1 MNETYEQKIIKNIKN
16 DIINIYNYMY
26 DNNELELLGYPDH
39 DILQEKLYNIQYKYE
54 YITCEKEY
62 SIKYYDKDKNK
73 NKRGRIDLAY
83 YYKGNPFILLEMD
96 CGIKPTSIKKLLY
109 DKNFKYKM
117 WFCYNQYVNTEKY
130 YEVIYNLDKNNEIIY
145 LTANRWNGTIK

>member
-1 MNETYEQKIIKNIKN
+1 MKGDIEMNETYEQKIIKNIKN

-26 DNNELELLGYPDH
+26 DNNELGLLGYPDH

-83 YYKGNPFILLEMD
+83 YYKGNPFIL
-96 CGIKPTSIKKLLY
+96 
-109 DKNFKYKM
+109 
-117 WFCYNQYVNTEKY
+117 
-130 YEVIYNLDKNNEIIY
+130 
-145 LTANRWNGTIK
+145 